1 MTIDNAIRVLAGSMI
16 LLSLYLTWYVN
27 PLFVW
32 LTVFVALNLIQSAFT
47 GLCPA
52 VFFLRKLGFKDSCQ
66 PCSSNKTERPA
77 VQPGVSHSQYC
88 SSQKILRL
96 MWQ

>member
-1 MTIDNAIRVLAGSMI
+1 MTVDNGIRVIAGFMI

-27 PLFVW
+27 KLWVW

-52 VFFLRKLGFKDSCQ
+52 AFFLKKLGFKETCVA
-66 PCSSNKTERPA
+66 PPA
-77 VQPGVSHSQYC
+77 DESEAKEKQD
-88 SSQKILRL
+88 
-96 MWQ
+96 

>member
-1 MTIDNAIRVLAGSMI
+1 MTIDNAIRVMAGGMI

-27 PLFVW
+27 QLFVL

-66 PCSSNKTERPA
+66 PCSGK
-77 VQPGVSHSQYC
+77 
-88 SSQKILRL
+88 
-96 MWQ
+96 